1 MLFTR
6 RTGNV
11 EVFGFHGDMGVTS
24 DIERIAEM
32 VHENMDQID
41 VMVTCAGGPA
51 PAALAKLTEEAF
63 QDGIQS
69 NALG

>member
-1 MLFTR
+1 
-6 RTGNV
+6 
-11 EVFGFHGDMGVTS
+11 MGVAS

-51 PAALAKLTEEAF
+51 PAALAKLTEVAF